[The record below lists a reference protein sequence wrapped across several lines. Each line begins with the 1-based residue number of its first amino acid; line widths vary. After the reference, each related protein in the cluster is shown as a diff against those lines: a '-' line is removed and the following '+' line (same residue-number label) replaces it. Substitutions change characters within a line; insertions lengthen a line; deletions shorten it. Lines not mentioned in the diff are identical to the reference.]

1 MNNRIKVLGGLGLV
15 MSFLLILFCVCG
27 SWYVKNSMAIFSF
40 VWMLI
45 CVATL
50 IKVNN
55 HLKKNIN

>member
-15 MSFLLILFCVCG
+15 MGFLLIFICVCG

-40 VWMLI
+40 VWMFI
-45 CVATL
+45 CVTTL